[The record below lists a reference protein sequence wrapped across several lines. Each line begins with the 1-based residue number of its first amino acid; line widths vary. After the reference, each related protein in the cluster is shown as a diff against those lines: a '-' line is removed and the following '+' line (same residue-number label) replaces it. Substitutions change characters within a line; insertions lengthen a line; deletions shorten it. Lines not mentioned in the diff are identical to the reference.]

1 MCTLYGVFDGFHVI
15 DFGVCQADFRGEPLL
30 HQLLEYLQLHFAH
43 DLDVDLLQLAIPQQ
57 LQLGIFLLQQPQLLQ
72 QDHRIAAAFYTVSH
86 DRLQRGFG
94 GRGGTAQALSGP
106 GLAQTRYGAQCAGAY
121 FVCGGEFLA
130 GIDADGL
137 DLFFL
142 FSEGNALAHPELPA
156 GDLQPGQAAA
166 LRIPG
171 NFIHPGTKIGILPV
185 FRGELIQ
192 NLQ

>member
-1 MCTLYGVFDGFHVI
+1 MNVMKMFS
-15 DFGVCQADFRGEPLL
+15 
-30 HQLLEYLQLHFAH
+30 LEGKGALVTGA
-43 DLDVDLLQLAIPQQ
+43 
-57 LQLGIFLLQQPQLLQ
+57 GN
-72 QDHRIAAAFYTVSH
+72 RI
-86 DRLQRGFG
+86 G
-94 GRGGTAQALSGP
+94 
-106 GLAQTRYGAQCAGAY
+106 YGAQCAGAY

-142 FSEGNALAHPELPA
+142 FAERNALAYPELPA

-166 LRIPG
+166 LLIPG